1 MLWIYLTSELDFDP
15 SLVPP
20 AHMRRNWSLH
30 DREFLFANTTNLTL
44 FSAQSPCGVV
54 FFEEGE

>member
-1 MLWIYLTSELDFDP
+1 MLWIYLTSKLDFDP

-30 DREFLFANTTNLTL
+30 DREFLFCEHHKFDT